1 MAPFNPK
8 FYVDNNTDMIY
19 YTDRLYFSGLGGAQS
34 SQLTAGL
41 DQVTTIPGQSSWQ
54 ILKIHFGFDIY
65 KDIDGTTQNM
75 TYGNSLLGILPT
87 GITGVYASYDTYDEV
102 KDWPFPILGVKE
114 WSIGETPTSPP
125 SNTYNVINDKVSR
138 SGTYRPKSP
147 LFLNRMQEIMFNV
160 NNDIGDDCYGI
171 QYLHIQARRGE

>member
-8 FYVDNNTDMIY
+8 FYVDNTTDMIY
-19 YTDRLYFSGLGGAQS
+19 YTDKLAFTALGGAQS

-54 ILKIHFGFDIY
+54 ILKIQFGFDVY
-65 KDIDGTTQNM
+65 KDIDGTSANLTN
-75 TYGNSLLGILPT
+75 GNSLLGILPT
-87 GITGVYASYDTYDEV
+87 GITGVYATYDTYDEV
-102 KDWPFPILGVKE
+102 KDWPFPIMCVKE
-114 WSIGETPTSPP
+114 WSLGRMDVPP
-125 SNTYNVINDKVSR
+125 SSTNEVMVNKVSR

-160 NNDIGDDCYGI
+160 NNDIGDDCYGV
-171 QYLHIQARRGE
+171 QWLHIQARRGE